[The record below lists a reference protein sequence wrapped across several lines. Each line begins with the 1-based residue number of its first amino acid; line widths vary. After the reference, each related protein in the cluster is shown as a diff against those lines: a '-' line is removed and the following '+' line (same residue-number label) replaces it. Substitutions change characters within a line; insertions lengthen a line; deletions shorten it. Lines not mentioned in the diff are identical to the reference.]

1 MDGVGGKSHMWEELM
16 AVVEQVILNDNIDVF
31 IWVYEKS
38 ETYSYSFYAIIS
50 YREVTP
56 MYISAIWNI
65 RVP

>member
-1 MDGVGGKSHMWEELM
+1 M

-56 MYISAIWNI
+56 LYISAIWNI

>member
-56 MYISAIWNI
+56 LYISAIWNI